1 MCPPSRGNG
10 RSGRSGVAASRHI
23 LDARNGSAQSQ
34 GMPLRRADR
43 DHEQLVAWR
52 EIRDAATDAFAART
66 GIEPVYV
73 VAVGATVHVTTTL
86 AHLASVTRRERHR
99 WGVLWP
105 EDGRR

>member
-1 MCPPSRGNG
+1 MCPPSRENG

-43 DHEQLVAWR
+43 DHEQL
-52 EIRDAATDAFAART
+52 E
-66 GIEPVYV
+66 
-73 VAVGATVHVTTTL
+73 VHVTTTL